1 MNISDKAYIIRYVST
16 LRLLTLASDGDHIT
30 GLWMEGQK
38 YFAAGQSAQAQEKAL
53 PVFEL
58 AAKWLDR
65 YFTWEDPGPLPP
77 LSPRGTPYQ
86 QMVWQ
91 LLLKTPR
98 GKTTSYSALAD
109 ALAANGKTTSPRAVG
124 NAVGHNPIS
133 ILIPCHRVLGK
144 DGSLTGYAGGAD
156 RKTQLLKLEGILPD

>member
-1 MNISDKAYIIRYVST
+1 MADKAYITRYASP
-16 LRLLTLASDGDHIT
+16 LGLLTLASDGDHIT

-53 PVFEL
+53 PVFDL

-65 YFTWEDPGPLPP
+65 YFKGEDPGRLPP

-109 ALAANGKTTSPRAVG
+109 ALAAAGKPTSPRAVG